1 MATQTYAGRHRTGH
15 ETGSAAAYNTEHW
28 LAWLMVATSLALAAI
43 GLLRGFG
50 FIGEEATAVEGV
62 TADNISGSILDGFLW
77 MMPAIAAGLL
87 SMALHQSGHHRTP
100 VSDAG
105 EHNESGL
112 YGIEH
117 MLAYI
122 LAAATIAAGAIALVV
137 GFDVFDNGYT
147 RGEGMLWGLA
157 AIVGGALTVTLHTV
171 GHHQP
176 VDPVVTGTRTVEPAN
191 RPR

>member
-1 MATQTYAGRHRTGH
+1 MATQTYGRHRSGY

-28 LAWLMVATSLALAAI
+28 LAWLMVAMSLALAAI

-50 FIGEEATAVEGV
+50 FIGDEATAVEGV
-62 TADNISGSILDGFLW
+62 TAENISGSIQDGFLW

-87 SMALHQSGHHRTP
+87 SMALHQSGHHRAV
-100 VSDAG
+100 VSDG

-117 MLAYI
+117 MLAYL
-122 LAAATIAAGAIALVV
+122 LAAATIAAGAIALLV

-176 VDPVVTGTRTVEPAN
+176 VDLVVTETRTVEPAS